1 MTIDTTLNPPR
12 GRQVLLARSKGR
24 TRTATAARVNTA
36 AGHVVMVVLAIF
48 CLFPLYWMVVTSL
61 RPANAIFDTVPW
73 PSSASLANYDYALKA
88 IPIVEMLG
96 NTLFV
101 ATIVTVAQLFTGLLA
116 AYAFARWRFRFDKL
130 IYTLIALTWLVPF
143 QVVMIPNYLLVSN
156 LGLLDNLAALILPHF
171 AAALAILLLTQ
182 AMRSFPREVLEA
194 ARMDGAK
201 SWRILWEIIMPNLRG
216 TIASLAILIFISTWN
231 EYFWP
236 LLLSRTPENSV
247 IQIGIQMFMT
257 SEGTQWGPLMAAST
271 MASLPIL
278 VLYVVLQRQV
288 IQSFTKSGI
297 R

>member
-1 MTIDTTLNPPR
+1 MTTDLSPR
-12 GRQVLLARSKGR
+12 IPRIGANVS
-24 TRTATAARVNTA
+24 TA
-36 AGHVVMVVLAIF
+36 AGHMVMVLLAIF
-48 CLFPLYWMVVTSL
+48 SLFPVYWMIVTSL
-61 RPANAIFDTVPW
+61 RPANAIFDTALW
-73 PSSASLANYDYALKA
+73 PTAPSLDNYRYALSA

-96 NTLFV
+96 NTLLV
-101 ATIVTVAQLFTGLLA
+101 ASIVTLAQLSTGLLA
-116 AYAFARWRFRFDKL
+116 AYAFACWRFPFDRL

-156 LGLLDNLAALILPHF
+156 LGLLDSVTALILPHF
-171 AAALAILLLTQ
+171 AAALAVLLLAQ

-194 ARMDGAK
+194 ARMDGAR
-201 SWRILWEIIMPNLRG
+201 SWRILWEVIAPNLRG

-288 IQSFTKSGI
+288 VQSFMQSGI